1 MTVCEQTGSENT
13 FEHEFE
19 REDQDTFKNKFP
31 TLLLLLL
38 SLSYSAFTVVSKKEK
53 RATVLQQKR
62 LALALDNSNPYIIPP
77 QQHYHEFG
85 QSEYNQND
93 RKWDCRCGI
102 YLR

>member
-53 RATVLQQKR
+53 RATVRAKESPRVQEKVM
-62 LALALDNSNPYIIPP
+62 DP
-77 QQHYHEFG
+77 QRVRRHLTDFATSVVHTG
-85 QSEYNQND
+85 T
-93 RKWDCRCGI
+93 
-102 YLR
+102 